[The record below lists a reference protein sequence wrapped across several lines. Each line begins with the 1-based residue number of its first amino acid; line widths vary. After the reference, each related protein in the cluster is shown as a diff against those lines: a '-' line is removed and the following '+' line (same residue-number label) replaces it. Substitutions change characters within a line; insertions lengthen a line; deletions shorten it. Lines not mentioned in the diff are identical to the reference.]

1 LNNPKDGIPGKMP
14 QNVSIVVDDRETRSR
29 VMQALRAVEN
39 VSITMRRLDVGDYEV
54 DGRLLVERKTLLKL

>member
-1 LNNPKDGIPGKMP
+1 MP